1 MVEEE
6 RREPVGGLDYPRT
19 LPEFEEWFSSEAAC
33 VEYLERIRWSDG
45 FRCPVCGGKSA
56 WRTARGQSRCS
67 TCQRQTSPT
76 AGTILEGTRK
86 PLRTWFLAMWYVT
99 SQKHGVSA
107 LGLQRVLGLGSY
119 QTAWAWLHKLRR
131 AMVRPGRDRLH
142 GEVEVDETYVGGA
155 ESNVVGRKTIKK
167 SIVAIAVE
175 VRGRGSGRV
184 RMSRVQDVSAASLIP
199 FVEAAVS
206 SGTVVHTDGW
216 SAYKG
221 IAGRGYDHRPRNISA
236 SGDPAHVVMPR
247 VHRVAALLD
256 RWWLGT
262 HQGAIS
268 PKHLDYYLD
277 EYTFRFNRRRSHTP
291 GMLFYRLL
299 EQSVA
304 VDPVAYRHL
313 VGGKCRQDPK
323 TPGDHKI

>member
-6 RREPVGGLDYPRT
+6 RRDPVGGVDYPRT
-19 LPEFEEWFSSEAAC
+19 LPEFDEWFSSESAC

-56 WRTARGQSRCS
+56 WRTARRQSRCS

-107 LGLQRVLGLGSY
+107 LGLQRVLGFGSY

-131 AMVRPGRDRLH
+131 AMVRPGRDGLN
-142 GEVEVDETYVGGA
+142 GKVEVDETYVGGA
-155 ESNVVGRKTIKK
+155 ESNVVGRKTLKK

-184 RMSRVQDVSAASLIP
+184 RMSRVKDVSAASLVP

-206 SGTVVHTDGW
+206 PGAVVHTDGW

-221 IAGRGYDHRPRNISA
+221 IAERGYDHRSRNISA
-236 SGDPAHVVMPR
+236 SGDPAHIVMPR

-277 EYTFRFNRRRSHTP
+277 EYTFRFNRRRSHAP

-299 EQSVA
+299 EQSVT
-304 VDPVAYRHL
+304 VDPVAYSDV
-313 VGGKCRQDPK
+313 VGSKCRQEPK

>member
-6 RREPVGGLDYPRT
+6 RREPVGGVDYPRT
-19 LPEFEEWFSSEAAC
+19 LPEFEAWFSSEAAC
-33 VEYLERIRWSDG
+33 VEYLERIRWPDG

-56 WRTARGQSRCS
+56 WRTSRRQSRCS

-76 AGTILEGTRK
+76 AGTAFEGTRK
-86 PLRTWFLAMWYVT
+86 PLRMWFLAMWYVT

-155 ESNVVGRKTIKK
+155 ESNVVGRKTLKK

-184 RMSRVQDVSAASLIP
+184 RMSRVQDVSAASLLP
-199 FVEAAVS
+199 FVQAAVS
-206 SGTVVHTDGW
+206 PGAVVHTDGW

-277 EYTFRFNRRRSHTP
+277 EYTFRFNRRRSHAP

-313 VGGKCRQDPK
+313 VGGKCRQDHK
-323 TPGDHKI
+323 TAGDHKI